1 VEFGLLGPLLVE
13 ADGARVTVSAGKQR
27 VLLATLLLQANQVVS
42 AAGLAEAIWEGNPPG
57 SARVTLQNYVKRLR
71 QALGPAGYER
81 IVTRPVGYLIQ
92 VGPGELDL
100 ARFTELQQAGRAA
113 VRTGSWEVASA
124 QLGTALGLWRGE
136 PLADVPSRRLVQAEV
151 PRLAEMR
158 LETLEAR
165 IDADLHLGRH
175 REVIAEL
182 QALIAAEPLRERL
195 HELLMLA
202 LYRSGQQGIALA
214 AYRHVRRQ
222 LVDEVGIE
230 PGPGLRDLNQRIL
243 RSDAQ
248 LLLAPQPPAS
258 AAGQRDEA
266 KSPDV
271 PEQASGDRG
280 RLPRPNMLPAGVAGF
295 TGRVRELA
303 VLSGLVGGARGA
315 AGGTGGVVGS
325 GGAAVGGVGGPVVV
339 AIGGTAGVGKTA
351 LAVHWARSVAGE
363 FPDGQLYV
371 NLRGFGPSEPLAPAE
386 ALRGFLDALQVPAG
400 QVPGSVEGRAALLG
414 GLVAGRRVL
423 MVLDNARD
431 AGQVRPLL
439 AGSGGCVVVVTSRA
453 ELAGLVVAE
462 GAVQLGLDV
471 LSVGE
476 ARLLLAGR
484 LGSGRV
490 AAEPAAADELIGLC
504 ARLPLALAITA
515 ARAVAHPGFGLA
527 ALAGELGD
535 ARGRLDALSTGEDS
549 TDVRAVLSWSYRKL
563 GVRAAR
569 LLRLLGLHPGP
580 DITVAAAASLAGT
593 DAGGVRGLLRELTRW
608 HLLAEPVPGRY
619 AFHDLLRAYA
629 AGQAAAEDSDA
640 DRHAAIHR
648 MLDHYL
654 HTAYAAA
661 LLINPSR
668 EPITLAPSEPGVRPE
683 HLASHQQA
691 LAWFEAEHQV
701 LLTAVTLAAEA
712 GFDIHAWQLPWAM
725 STFLDGQA
733 RWHELAAIQRT
744 AVAATIRLGDDVGQ
758 VVAYR
763 SLATACASLG
773 DYDQARARM
782 ADCLGICRKLGDRPG
797 EARAHLIMG
806 FIDERQARYQDA
818 LRHTEQALAL
828 FEAAGDQAGQTAALN
843 AVGWCCALLG
853 DYERARAC
861 CQEALAMYREA
872 GNRYGEAYTWDSLGY
887 AEHYLGLHAEAIAS
901 YGRAIELQAELGNR
915 AAQAT
920 SLTHLGD
927 THAAAGNPDAA
938 RDAWEQA
945 LAILDGL
952 GHASAGQVRT
962 KLRQLD
968 DASHAAL
975 ASPSP
980 A

>member
-1 VEFGLLGPLLVE
+1 
-13 ADGARVTVSAGKQR
+13 
-27 VLLATLLLQANQVVS
+27 
-42 AAGLAEAIWEGNPPG
+42 
-57 SARVTLQNYVKRLR
+57 
-71 QALGPAGYER
+71 
-81 IVTRPVGYLIQ
+81 
-92 VGPGELDL
+92 
-100 ARFTELQQAGRAA
+100 
-113 VRTGSWEVASA
+113 
-124 QLGTALGLWRGE
+124 
-136 PLADVPSRRLVQAEV
+136 
-151 PRLAEMR
+151 
-158 LETLEAR
+158 
-165 IDADLHLGRH
+165 
-175 REVIAEL
+175 
-182 QALIAAEPLRERL
+182 
-195 HELLMLA
+195 
-202 LYRSGQQGIALA
+202 
-214 AYRHVRRQ
+214 
-222 LVDEVGIE
+222 
-230 PGPGLRDLNQRIL
+230 
-243 RSDAQ
+243 
-248 LLLAPQPPAS
+248 
-258 AAGQRDEA
+258 
-266 KSPDV
+266 
-271 PEQASGDRG
+271 
-280 RLPRPNMLPAGVAGF
+280 
-295 TGRVRELA
+295 
-303 VLSGLVGGARGA
+303 
-315 AGGTGGVVGS
+315 
-325 GGAAVGGVGGPVVV
+325 
-339 AIGGTAGVGKTA
+339 
-351 LAVHWARSVAGE
+351 
-363 FPDGQLYV
+363 V

-701 LLTAVTLAAEA
+701 LLTTVTLAAEA

-828 FEAAGDQAGQTAALN
+828 FEAADDQAGQTAALN

-915 AAQAT
+915 VAQAT

-927 THAAAGNPDAA
+927 THAATGNPDGA
-938 RDAWEQA
+938 RDAWKQA

-968 DASHAAL
+968 DASHAEL